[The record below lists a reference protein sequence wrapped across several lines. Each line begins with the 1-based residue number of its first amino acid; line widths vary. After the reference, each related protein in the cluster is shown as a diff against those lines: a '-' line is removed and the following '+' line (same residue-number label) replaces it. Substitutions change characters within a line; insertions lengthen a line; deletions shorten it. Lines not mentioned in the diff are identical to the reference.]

1 MNEAMTEKIFYM
13 PYRPVIRESSETT
26 EKRIVC
32 ETSAKASQTST
43 STSINEYLETGLRL
57 QIMGYIQ
64 TYTTLWSHRK

>member
-32 ETSAKASQTST
+32 ETSAKASQTS
-43 STSINEYLETGLRL
+43 LPLL
-57 QIMGYIQ
+57 A
-64 TYTTLWSHRK
+64 